1 MVKGEYA
8 IALDFTDVL
17 KVPYSLQKEYRTFS
31 IYQNF
36 LLSTLPIAKAVKMS
50 HFSTVKTKLTSRECL
65 VQALQDLNL
74 APQVHEKAQP
84 LQGYYGGSQG
94 QSAEIIVS
102 GRTIKARA
110 DIGFKWNQ
118 SSEVY
123 EVIHDSYETVPRLG
137 QDFFSNKLMLA
148 YGQRMV
154 RAKAVELQERF
165 GDCAI
170 AEETNG
176 TVRTLRLTFS
186 GHQQQ
191 QQYTRR

>member
-1 MVKGEYA
+1 
-8 IALDFTDVL
+8 
-17 KVPYSLQKEYRTFS
+17 
-31 IYQNF
+31 
-36 LLSTLPIAKAVKMS
+36 MS
-50 HFSTVKTKLTSRECL
+50 HFSTVKTRLTNRECL
-65 VQALQDLNL
+65 VQALTDLKL
-74 APQVHEKAQP
+74 QPLIHEKAQP
-84 LQGYYGGSQG
+84 LKGYYGGSQG

-118 SSEVY
+118 DSGVY
-123 EVIHDSYETVPRLG
+123 DVIHDSYETDPRLG

-154 RAKAVELQERF
+154 RAKAVELQQQF

-170 AEETNG
+170 AESTND
-176 TVRTLRLTFS
+176 TVQTLRLTFA